1 MLCGLCIEPGPTVPA
16 LVVLVLGVQRAS
28 VRLCSKL
35 VTRVTPL
42 IFKPIQRLDFEPNL
56 KPEPIL
62 ALKIQDANL
71 KFASGKRSVKVLPG
85 NHTSSK

>member
-1 MLCGLCIEPGPTVPA
+1 MSLESSELLLDYA
-16 LVVLVLGVQRAS
+16 L
-28 VRLCSKL
+28 
-35 VTRVTPL
+35 VTPL
-42 IFKPIQRLDFEPNL
+42 IFKPWQRLDFEPNL

-85 NHTSSK
+85 NHIIPK